1 MWREVVQL
9 VMALGVHQSG
19 LSVPDRQSRWLS
31 GPGWSIAEG
40 GVGVSHG
47 SSEIPD
53 SAGSGFSPCR
63 QAQRDHK
70 YSLIDGGIIFG
81 SHSEWNNPPAL
92 NCLKEVRGHLG
103 GKTCLRW
110 MFVIRAKTWADHLLQ
125 LVVRLCSLF
134 TPWSNPWSSFLNWMV
149 SGLLTERN
157 HWLCIRS

>member
-40 GVGVSHG
+40 GAGVCHG

-53 SAGSGFSPCR
+53 SAGSSFSPCR
-63 QAQRDHK
+63 QVQRDHK

-103 GKTCLRW
+103 EKHDWDGCLSLQKLRLELIICCSW
-110 MFVIRAKTWADHLLQ
+110 LSGSVHSLL
-125 LVVRLCSLF
+125 CEITHEALF
-134 TPWSNPWSSFLNWMV
+134 
-149 SGLLTERN
+149 
-157 HWLCIRS
+157 

>member
-1 MWREVVQL
+1 MLRALMINISERGRRRDLRSVWWPNLLRVQKSPEKANYDSPLFQWPFCYWQKMWREVVQL

-40 GVGVSHG
+40 GAGVCHG

-63 QAQRDHK
+63 QVQRDHK

-103 GKTCLRW
+103 EKH
-110 MFVIRAKTWADHLLQ
+110 D
-125 LVVRLCSLF
+125 
-134 TPWSNPWSSFLNWMV
+134 
-149 SGLLTERN
+149 
-157 HWLCIRS
+157 